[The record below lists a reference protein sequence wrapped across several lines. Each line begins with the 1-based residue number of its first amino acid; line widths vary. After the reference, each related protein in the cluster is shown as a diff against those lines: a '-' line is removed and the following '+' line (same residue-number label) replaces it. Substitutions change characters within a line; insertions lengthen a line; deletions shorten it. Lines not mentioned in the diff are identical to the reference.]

1 LERITVKIKEKR
13 DKKGK
18 EKKKESPELHCH
30 MPPPMKA
37 LTEPLSMPPTMA
49 VF

>member
-1 LERITVKIKEKR
+1 VKIKEKR
-13 DKKGK
+13 DKRK
-18 EKKKESPELHCH
+18 ERKKKKESPELHCH